1 MKKIFT
7 LLVFALGI
15 SANAQCWQSISCS
28 GEFHTAAIKTD
39 GTLWQWGGNFM
50 GSVVLSPTQVGLS
63 NNWAQVASS
72 TNFVLALKTDGTL
85 WAWGDNQNGALG
97 NGTTTNQ
104 MNPIQVGTGNSWSA
118 VYVGGVQVVAKKTD
132 GTLWNWG
139 VTASHMVS
147 GSGLT
152 IDSYATT
159 PTQIGAGYNW
169 TTTKIDTGGLH
180 TLAVKPDGTLWA
192 WGNNQFNQFG
202 NGTIVSSTT
211 PVQIGTDTDW
221 RIASAGEGS
230 SFAIKTNGK
239 LYAWGVAGQ
248 GRLGLGAI
256 SGTVAVPTQ
265 VGTDTDWK
273 TVDGGN
279 VQTMGLKTSGAL
291 YTWGNNSFGQLG
303 DGTTTDRNVPIH
315 IGTATNWATVVSGES
330 TNYAIKTDGTLYVT
344 GAGGDGEL
352 GTGIIQS
359 LSVFTDLS
367 CPTSTSHCWAT
378 GSANDTHVA
387 GIKTD
392 GTLWAWGG
400 NFMGTQLNAP
410 TQIGTDNN
418 WASVATGDY
427 FVVALKTNGTLWAW
441 GDNQYGELGNGT
453 ANNEFNPIQI
463 GTGTNWASI
472 STGLKH
478 VVARKTDGTLWTW
491 GATAIHFEP
500 VTYNLVVDSFLTTP
514 IQIGTSNGWGM
525 AYIAAGGFHT
535 LIVKGDG
542 TLWGWGNNSVN
553 QLGNGNTTSTTTP
566 AQIGID
572 TDWRMVG
579 PGWGSSFA
587 IKNNGKLYAWGVG
600 DIRLGLGNLTSNV
613 TVPTQVGTDTD
624 WKLVKGGNT
633 LTTAIKTSGA
643 LYNWGSNNLGELGDG
658 TTTDRV
664 TPTHI
669 GTATDWIN
677 AVVGDQQI
685 YVLKP
690 DGTVYV
696 VGTNQYGSLGIGNTT
711 NLTVLT
717 PLNCPQSALE
727 TVAFERK
734 SHFTIYPN
742 PTNSILNI
750 TTLEKINTINIVDI
764 LGRKTNITNFE
775 NNKIDVSNLQNGV
788 YFLEIGSKNG
798 SQVQKFIKNQNE

>member
-1 MKKIFT
+1 MKKLFT
-7 LLVFALGI
+7 LLVIALGI
-15 SANAQCWQSISCS
+15 SAHAQCWQSLSCS
-28 GEFHTAAIKTD
+28 GEFHVAAIKTD

-50 GSVVLSPTQVGLS
+50 GSVVNTPTQVGLA
-63 NNWAQVASS
+63 NNWSQVASS

-85 WAWGDNQNGALG
+85 WAWGDNQHGALG
-97 NGTTTNQ
+97 NGTTTNEL
-104 MNPIQVGTGNSWSA
+104 NPIQVGSASNWSA
-118 VYVGGVQVVAKKTD
+118 VYVGGEQVVAKKTD

-139 VTASHMVS
+139 VTAAHVVI

-152 IDSYATT
+152 IDSFATT
-159 PTQIGAGYNW
+159 PAQIGAGFNW
-169 TTTKIDTGGLH
+169 STTKIDTGGLH

-202 NGTIVSSTT
+202 NGTAVSSTA

-221 RIASAGEGS
+221 RIANGGEGS

-239 LYAWGVAGQ
+239 LYAWGIAGQ
-248 GRLGLGAI
+248 GRLGLGTI
-256 SGTVAVPTQ
+256 TGTVAVPTQ

-273 TVDGGN
+273 SVDGGN
-279 VQTMGLKTSGAL
+279 LQTLGLKNSGAL
-291 YTWGNNSFGQLG
+291 YAWGTNTFGQLG
-303 DGTTTDRNVPIH
+303 DGTNTDKLVPTH
-315 IGTATNWATVVSGES
+315 IGTATDWAKIISGEE
-330 TNYAIKTDGTLYVT
+330 TNYVIKTDGTLYVSGS
-344 GAGGDGEL
+344 GADGEL
-352 GTGIIQS
+352 GTGNNQS
-359 LSVFTDLS
+359 VNVFTALA
-367 CPTSTSHCWAT
+367 CPTSTTQCWVT
-378 GSANDTHVA
+378 GSANNTHVA
-387 GIKTD
+387 GIKAD

-410 TQIGTDNN
+410 TQIGTDHD

-453 ANNEFNPIQI
+453 ANNEFNPVQV

-491 GATAIHFEP
+491 GATVVHFAVGGNEA
-500 VTYNLVVDSFLTTP
+500 VDSFLTTP
-514 IQIGTSNGWGM
+514 TQVGTSNGWGT
-525 AYIAAGGFHT
+525 AYIAAGAFHT

-542 TLWGWGNNSVN
+542 TLWGWGNNLVN

-587 IKNNGKLYAWGVG
+587 IKTNGKLYAWGIG

-643 LYNWGSNNLGELGDG
+643 LYNWGNNHLGELGDG

-677 AVVGDQQI
+677 AVAGDQQI

-696 VGTNQYGSLGIGNTT
+696 VGTNQNGELGTGSTT
-711 NLTVLT
+711 SVTVLT
-717 PLNCPQSALE
+717 PLNCPTSALE
-727 TVAFERK
+727 TADFAVK
-734 SHFTIYPN
+734 SGVIIYPN
-742 PTNSILNI
+742 PANTILNI
-750 TTLEKINTINIVDI
+750 QLSNDTAISKITITDLTGKVILTQTTNT
-764 LGRKTNITNFE
+764 
-775 NNKIDVSNLQNGV
+775 
-788 YFLEIGSKNG
+788 
-798 SQVQKFIKNQNE
+798 SQVDVAPLAAGLYVVEAIAGSEKFTSKFVKE